1 MTTAT
6 IESATQVP
14 PAEVRRDDAP
24 RLEPPALKRSAQP
37 DMPTLP
43 AWVARYKFDVHQYH
57 AMSKAGVLKED
68 DRVELI
74 DGEIVA
80 MSSIGPEHIGAVNS
94 SAEFWILALAG
105 GATVQIQGS
114 VRLDEWNEPQP
125 DVAILKRRDD
135 FYRSGLAGPD
145 DVLLLIEVSDTTLRY
160 DRRIKLALYARF
172 GIPEV
177 WIANIR
183 ARAIE
188 AYTNPVNGE
197 YTSLQ
202 TFRRGQTITPT
213 AFPDVALPVSDIIGG
228 LPESNE

>member
-1 MTTAT
+1 MTTLTKPAPQ
-6 IESATQVP
+6 AP
-14 PAEVRRDDAP
+14 PAEIRRVDAP
-24 RLEPPALKRSAQP
+24 RSEPPALKRRAQP
-37 DMPTLP
+37 DAPPLP
-43 AWVARYKFDVHQYH
+43 KWVARWKFDVHQYH
-57 AMSKAGVLKED
+57 AMAKAGVLKED

-80 MSSIGPEHIGAVNS
+80 MSSIGPALVGAVNPS
-94 SAEFWILALAG
+94 NMFWAIRLG
-105 GATVQIQGS
+105 GRAIVQIQNPI
-114 VRLDEWNEPQP
+114 RLDERNQPQP
-125 DVAILKRRDD
+125 DIAILKLKDD

-177 WIANIR
+177 WIVNIR
-183 ARAIE
+183 ARSIE
-188 AYTNPVNGE
+188 VYTDPVNGE

-213 AFPDVALPVSDIIGG
+213 AFPDIVLPVSDIIGG
-228 LPESNE
+228 LPEQEG

>member
-1 MTTAT
+1 MTTTTLTKPAPQ
-6 IESATQVP
+6 AP
-14 PAEVRRDDAP
+14 PAEIRRDDARP
-24 RLEPPALKRSAQP
+24 RPEPPALKRRAQP
-37 DMPTLP
+37 DAPSLP
-43 AWVARYKFDVHQYH
+43 KWVARWKFDVHQYH
-57 AMSKAGVLKED
+57 AMAKAGVLNED

-74 DGEIVA
+74 DGEIAA
-80 MSSIGPEHIGAVNS
+80 MSSIGPEHVGAVNS

-105 GATVQIQGS
+105 KATVQIQGS

-145 DVLLLIEVSDTTLRY
+145 DVLLLIEVSDTSLRY

-172 GIPEV
+172 GIPEF

-183 ARAIE
+183 ARSIE
-188 AYTNPVNGE
+188 VYTDPVNGE

-213 AFPDVALPVSDIIGG
+213 AFPDVVLPVSDIIGG
-228 LPESNE
+228 LA

>member
-1 MTTAT
+1 MTTLTKPAPQ
-6 IESATQVP
+6 AP
-14 PAEVRRDDAP
+14 PAEIRRDDARP
-24 RLEPPALKRSAQP
+24 RLDPPALERRAQP
-37 DMPTLP
+37 DAPPLP
-43 AWVARYKFDVHQYH
+43 KWVARWKFDVHQYH
-57 AMSKAGVLKED
+57 AMAKAGVLNED

-74 DGEIVA
+74 DGEIAA
-80 MSSIGPEHIGAVNS
+80 MSSIGPEHVGAVNS

-105 GATVQIQGS
+105 KATVQIQGS

-145 DVLLLIEVSDTTLRY
+145 DVLLLIEVSDTSLRY

-172 GIPEV
+172 GIPEF

-183 ARAIE
+183 ARSIE
-188 AYTNPVNGE
+188 VYTDPVNGE

-213 AFPDVALPVSDIIGG
+213 AFPDVVLPVSDIIGG
-228 LPESNE
+228 LA

>member
-6 IESATQVP
+6 IEPATQSRP
-14 PAEVRRDDAP
+14 PRIRQDAP
-24 RLEPPALKRSAQP
+24 PRPEPPAIERRVRTDAP
-37 DMPTLP
+37 PLP

-57 AMSKAGVLKED
+57 AMAKAGVLRED

-105 GATVQIQGS
+105 RATVQIQGS
-114 VRLDEWNEPQP
+114 IRLDEWNEPQP

-145 DVLLLIEVSDTTLRY
+145 DVILLIEVSDTSLRY

-172 GIPEV
+172 GIPEF

-183 ARAIE
+183 ARSIE
-188 AYTNPVNGE
+188 VYTDPVNGE

-213 AFPDVALPVSDIIGG
+213 AFPDVVLPVSDIIGG
-228 LPESNE
+228 LA

>member
-1 MTTAT
+1 MTTLTKPAPQ
-6 IESATQVP
+6 AP
-14 PAEVRRDDAP
+14 PAEIRRDDAP
-24 RLEPPALKRSAQP
+24 RPEPPALKRRAQP
-37 DMPTLP
+37 DAPPLP
-43 AWVARYKFDVHQYH
+43 KWVARWKFDVHQYH
-57 AMSKAGVLKED
+57 AMAKAGVLNED

-80 MSSIGPEHIGAVNS
+80 MSSIGPAHKGAVNS
-94 SAEFWILALAG
+94 SNRFWVIRLGERAV
-105 GATVQIQGS
+105 VQIQSS
-114 VRLDEWNEPQP
+114 VRLDERNEPEP
-125 DVAILKRRDD
+125 DVAILKPRDD
-135 FYRSGLAGPD
+135 FYASRHAGPD

-188 AYTNPVNGE
+188 AYTDPVNGE

-213 AFPDVALPVSDIIGG
+213 AFPDVVLPVSDIIGG
-228 LPESNE
+228 LA

>member
-1 MTTAT
+1 MTTLTKPAPQ
-6 IESATQVP
+6 AP
-14 PAEVRRDDAP
+14 PAEIRRDDAP
-24 RLEPPALKRSAQP
+24 RPEPPALKRRAQP
-37 DMPTLP
+37 NTPPLP

-57 AMSKAGVLKED
+57 AMAKAGVLKED

-80 MSSIGPEHIGAVNS
+80 MSSIGPAHVGAVNS
-94 SAEFWILALAG
+94 SNMFWAIRLG
-105 GATVQIQGS
+105 GRAIVQIQNPI
-114 VRLDEWNEPQP
+114 RLDERNQPQP
-125 DVAILKRRDD
+125 DIAILKLKDD

-145 DVLLLIEVSDTTLRY
+145 DVLLLIEVSDTSLRY

-188 AYTNPVNGE
+188 AYTDPVNGE

-202 TFRRGQTITPT
+202 TFRRGQTATPT
-213 AFPDVALPVSDIIGG
+213 AFPDVVLPVSDIIGG
-228 LPESNE
+228 LPESDG

>member
-1 MTTAT
+1 MTTLTKPAPQ
-6 IESATQVP
+6 AP

-24 RLEPPALKRSAQP
+24 RIEPLLIERRAQP
-37 DMPTLP
+37 DLPPLP

-57 AMSKAGVLKED
+57 AMAKAGVLKED

-80 MSSIGPEHIGAVNS
+80 MSSIGPAHVGAVNS
-94 SAEFWILALAG
+94 STMFWAIRLG
-105 GATVQIQGS
+105 GRAIAQIQNPI
-114 VRLDEWNEPQP
+114 RLDERNQPQP
-125 DVAILKRRDD
+125 DIAILKFKDD

-145 DVLLLIEVSDTTLRY
+145 DVLLLIEVSDTSLRY

-172 GIPEV
+172 GIPEF
-177 WIANIR
+177 WIVNIR
-183 ARAIE
+183 ARSIE
-188 AYTNPVNGE
+188 VYTAPANGE

-213 AFPDVALPVSDIIGG
+213 AFPDVVLPVSDIIGG
-228 LPESNE
+228 LA

>member
-1 MTTAT
+1 MTTTAT
-6 IESATQVP
+6 IEPATQAP
-14 PAEVRRDDAP
+14 PAEVRRGDAP
-24 RLEPPALKRSAQP
+24 RIDPPALKRRAPP
-37 DMPTLP
+37 DAPPLP
-43 AWVARYKFDVHQYH
+43 KWVARWKFNVHQYH
-57 AMSKAGVLKED
+57 AMAKAGVLKED

-80 MSSIGPEHIGAVNS
+80 MSAIGPEHIGAVNFS
-94 SAEFWILALAG
+94 TWFWVVRLGERAV
-105 GATVQIQGS
+105 VQIQSS
-114 VRLDEWNEPQP
+114 VRLDEWNEPEP
-125 DVAILKRRDD
+125 DVAILKPRED
-135 FYRSGLAGPD
+135 FYASRHAGPD
-145 DVLLLIEVSDTTLRY
+145 DVLLLIEVSDTSLRY

-188 AYTNPVNGE
+188 VYTDPANGE

-213 AFPDVALPVSDIIGG
+213 AFPDVVLPVSDIIGG
-228 LPESNE
+228 LA